1 MDIANL
7 NNKQFAMIFSKI
19 IEKIKEDPIENFVKA
34 AGFLDLEPTAPQEV
48 VLKIIFGKALD
59 PITLKKVRIESVT
72 KDGSWTINKSLMTE
86 YQIYEFLTE
95 EKYDPNKFAE
105 VKINK
110 INLICGRRSGKTLLS
125 AIIAIYCAISNNWK
139 PFLKKT
145 PFATVLIMSH
155 SREFSDEVLELIRT
169 LIQGSDVL
177 RRLINLDKKNTS
189 STMNLKI
196 PWITDGMIEWS
207 RVQIKVAAASSKTT
221 RGVAACA
228 VLCDEI
234 AFWNLDENMKETDS
248 KIMKAIRPAMKQF
261 GPFAMLVKLSSP
273 GIKQGILHGEY
284 KKRKEGTLPDSYAI
298 FKASSWFMTPEDVLP
313 ENELIEEHKLDPDGF
328 DTEYRGNFADSLS
341 NFILP
346 EFIDMA
352 VLKGVTVLTP
362 EGTDTKYK
370 AAIDAAYKGDTFT
383 FSVTGFVNGRLKQF
397 HTMGWKGTKA
407 QPVSAFAVAE
417 YIRVVCRDYKIDE
430 VSADQFS
437 FQPLKEIFE
446 QFNLTLVECVFT
458 PQYKKKIYFNLKKL
472 FHSQQID
479 VLDNEV
485 QTRELKELVVEQ
497 AATGNIRIGHPN
509 GGTDDFS
516 DSLAISAYQ
525 ATEEIGTGQ
534 FNFNSATPNQT
545 YGIETDVNG
554 KTFKAPSPD
563 QLADTGHLSEEVMDN
578 LGDFYLDVATGKLK
592 KIEED
597 DDDGTDDGTHFS
609 F

>member
-1 MDIANL
+1 MDIQNL
-7 NNKQFAMIFSKI
+7 NNKQFALVFQKVV
-19 IEKIKEDPIENFVKA
+19 EKIKEDPIENFVKA
-34 AGFLDLEPTAPQEV
+34 SGFLDLIPTAPQEV
-48 VLKIIFGKALD
+48 ILKIIFGKDLD
-59 PITLKKVRIESVT
+59 PFTLKKVRVEEPLANGDFSIAT
-72 KDGSWTINKSLMTE
+72 KLMTE

-95 EKYDPNKFAE
+95 KVYNPKKLQKI
-105 VKINK
+105 KINK

-155 SREFSDEVLELIRT
+155 SREFSDEVLELIRS
-169 LIQGSDVL
+169 LIQGSDLL
-177 RRLINLDKKNTS
+177 RKLINLDKKNTA
-189 STMNLKI
+189 STMNLKV
-196 PWITDGMIEWS
+196 PWIVNGAITYS
-207 RVQIKVAAASSKTT
+207 RVQIKVSAASSKTT

-261 GPFAMLVKLSSP
+261 GALAMLVKLSSP

-284 KKRKEGTLPDSYAI
+284 KMAQEGTLPESYAI
-298 FKASSWFMTPEDVLP
+298 FKAPSWVMTPDDVLP
-313 ENELIEEHKLDPDGF
+313 ENELVEEWKLDPDGF

-346 EFIDMA
+346 EYIDMG
-352 VLKGVTVLTP
+352 VLKGITVLAP
-362 EGTDTKYK
+362 EGTETKYK
-370 AAIDAAYKGDTFT
+370 AAIDAAYKSDTFT
-383 FSVTGFVNGRLKQF
+383 FTVTGFVNGRLKQF
-397 HTMGWKGTKA
+397 HTKGWKGTKA
-407 QPVSAFAVAE
+407 NPVSPFEVGE
-417 YIRVVCRDYKIDE
+417 YIRTVCKDYRIDE

-446 QFNLTLVECVFT
+446 KFGITLIECVFT

-472 FHSQQID
+472 FHARQID

-497 AATGNIRIGHPN
+497 ASTGNIRIGHPN
-509 GGTDDFS
+509 GGSDDFS
-516 DSLAISAYQ
+516 DALAISAYQ
-525 ATEEIGTGQ
+525 ATEEVGTGQ
-534 FNFNSATPNQT
+534 FNFSSATPLND
-545 YGIETDVNG
+545 YGIEADIMG
-554 KTFKAPSPD
+554 RTFKAPSTD
-563 QLADTGHLSEEVMDN
+563 QLVLSGHLAAQIVDN
-578 LGDFYLDVATGKLK
+578 NANFVKDEKTGKLK
-592 KIEED
+592 KVD
-597 DDDGTDDGTHFS
+597 DDEDEDTTDGTHFS